1 MQAKTLHKII
11 HCAGRVSALLC
22 KIFLLPAA
30 SESPYTS
37 SHIYSRPYAG
47 KDTLLITT

>member
-22 KIFLLPAA
+22 KFFLLPAA

-37 SHIYSRPYAG
+37 SHIAVPMQARIPY
-47 KDTLLITT
+47 

>member
-22 KIFLLPAA
+22 KFFFVARGKRITLHFKP
-30 SESPYTS
+30 
-37 SHIYSRPYAG
+37 YSRPYAG